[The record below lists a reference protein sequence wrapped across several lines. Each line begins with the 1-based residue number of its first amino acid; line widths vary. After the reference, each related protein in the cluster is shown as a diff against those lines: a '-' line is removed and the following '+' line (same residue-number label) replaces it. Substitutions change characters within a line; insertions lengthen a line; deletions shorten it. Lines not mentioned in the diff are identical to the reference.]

1 MGLGVVCE
9 RGLQGDAGAASLR
22 ARMNFMVPIRTGNR
36 NGRAWARVTL
46 VTSVALLAIVTP
58 RVVEAA
64 DGDQADKTE
73 GAAWKALFDG
83 KTLRGWE
90 VTGFAGH
97 GNVEV
102 ESEQLILGTG
112 VALTGVRWTNAF
124 PRQNYEIALESQ
136 RVEGS
141 DFFCGLTF
149 PVGETNV
156 TFIAGGWGGGLVGI
170 SSINGMDAS
179 ENETTKYKQFK
190 AGQWYAMRLRVTEER
205 IEAWIDGQ
213 RLVDVPIRERQLSMR
228 AGEIEMSG
236 PLGVSAWQTTAAL
249 RNIRYREMKE

>member
-1 MGLGVVCE
+1 MDGE
-9 RGLQGDAGAASLR
+9 RGLQGDAVAATLR
-22 ARMNFMVPIRTGNR
+22 TRMKSMERFRTGETP
-36 NGRAWARVTL
+36 GHAWARVML
-46 VTSVALLAIVTP
+46 VALLAIVAP
-58 RVVEAA
+58 RVEAA

-73 GAAWKALFDG
+73 GAAWKPLFDG

-112 VALTGVRWTNAF
+112 VALTGVHWTNAF
-124 PRQNYEIALESQ
+124 PRQNYEIALEAQ

-156 TFIAGGWGGGLVGI
+156 TLIVGGWGGGLVGI

-190 AGQWYAMRLRVTEER
+190 AGQGYAMRLRVTEER

-236 PLGVSAWQTTAAL
+236 PLGVAAWQTTSAL
-249 RNIRYREMKE
+249 RSIRYRELKE